1 MSPLI
6 AGALARATEPSP
18 NPTEGTLRPGLETWE
33 VSPGLIGFVATF
45 ALAVACVLL
54 FLSMSKHLRQ
64 AGHNAREQ
72 GLPVPAPQVVSF
84 QRPGADGGA
93 AQGSAGPGDVNGPRD
108 VKEPGSG
115 STPGVADS
123 SGPSDAGSSASGGG
137 GTSGADSGGS
147 GD

>member
-6 AGALARATEPSP
+6 TGAIALATEPSP
-18 NPTEGTLRPGLETWE
+18 NPTEGRLRPGLEEWQ
-33 VSPGLIGFVATF
+33 VSPGLIGFVVTF

-54 FLSMSKHLRQ
+54 FLNMSKHLRR

-84 QRPGADGGA
+84 RRSEDDTRTDGTKADDPRAEQGAE
-93 AQGSAGPGDVNGPRD
+93 GSAAPSTPD
-108 VKEPGSG
+108 GSG
-115 STPGVADS
+115 SS
-123 SGPSDAGSSASGGG
+123 SGSSGSSPDAGSSGGSSSG
-137 GTSGADSGGS
+137 GGS